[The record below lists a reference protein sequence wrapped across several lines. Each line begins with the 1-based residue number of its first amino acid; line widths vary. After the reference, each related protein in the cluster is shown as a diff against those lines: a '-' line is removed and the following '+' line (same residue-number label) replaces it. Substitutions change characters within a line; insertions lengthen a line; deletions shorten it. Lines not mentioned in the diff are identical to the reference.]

1 MRGADLIVKTLAD
14 AGVEVCFTNP
24 GTSEMHLVAAL
35 DREERIRPVLVL
47 FEGVASGAADGYAR
61 IADRPAATLF
71 HLGPGHANGI
81 ANLHNARRARSP
93 IVNLIGDH
101 ARHHRA
107 FDAPLAS
114 DIESLAR
121 PVSRW
126 TASIETPESVVE
138 ATATCVREAF
148 GPPGGV
154 ASLIVPADI
163 AWGEC
168 APDPGGAPA
177 VFNRPGRAPV
187 PEERI
192 ATAAGHLKRAS
203 RPVLFIGAQVC
214 REEGLRAAGRLAQA
228 LDARLVMET
237 FPARVS
243 RGAGRVG
250 ATRLQYFAD
259 GAAQDLKD
267 ADLLLLAGARA
278 PVSFF
283 AYPGQPS
290 SFVPEGAQ
298 TFLLGDPGEDVVA
311 ALDALADHFGA
322 PAEPALDPATPP
334 PPLIQPDEKL
344 SAPAVGMALARHMPE
359 GTLVC
364 DDSTT
369 SGLGVYFLLENA
381 APHEWLCLTGGAIG
395 AGMPMGIGAA
405 LAAPDRQV
413 VTLNGDG
420 AGAYTLQALWTQA
433 REKLNVVNIVFA
445 NHSYLIL
452 NVELARLGLAG
463 ETGGKARAMLS
474 LEEPRLDW
482 VSLAQGFGVRAA
494 RARTAGE
501 FDRALREAFAADGPD
516 LIVAEIQ

>member
-1 MRGADLIVKTLAD
+1 MRGADLIVRTLAD
-14 AGVEVCFTNP
+14 AGVELCFTNP

-35 DREERIRPVLVL
+35 DHEARMRSVLVL

-61 IADRPAATLF
+61 LADKPAATLF
-71 HLGPGHANGI
+71 HLGPGLANGI

-93 IVNLIGDH
+93 IVNIVGDH
-101 ARHHRA
+101 ARHHRI
-107 FDAPLAS
+107 FDAPLTS

-126 TASIETPESVVE
+126 YAAIEDPASTAEITT
-138 ATATCVREAF
+138 TAVAQSF
-148 GPPGGV
+148 LDGGGV
-154 ASLIVPADI
+154 ASLVVPADI
-163 AWGEC
+163 AWQEVQDQT
-168 APDPGGAPA
+168 ARPG
-177 VFNRPGRAPV
+177 NRPGRASV

-192 ATAAGHLKRAS
+192 AEAAEKLKAAGS
-203 RPVLFIGAQVC
+203 PVVFIGAQAC

-237 FPARVS
+237 FPARIS
-243 RGAGRVG
+243 RGAGRVS

-290 SFVPEGAQ
+290 SLVPEGAEP
-298 TFLLGDPGEDVVA
+298 FLLGDAGEDVVA

-322 PAEPALDPATPP
+322 PREPALDPAMAP
-334 PPLIQPDEKL
+334 PPLMQPDEKL
-344 SAPAVGMALARHMPE
+344 SAPAVGMALARHMPA
-359 GTLVC
+359 GSVIC

-395 AGMPMGIGAA
+395 AGMPMGVGAA
-405 LAAPDRQV
+405 LAAPERKV
-413 VTLNGDG
+413 ITLNGDG

-433 REKLNVVNIVFA
+433 RENLNVVNIVFA

-474 LEEPRLDW
+474 LAEPRMDW
-482 VSLAQGFGVRAA
+482 VKLAEGFGVAA
-494 RARTAGE
+494 SHARTAGE
-501 FDRALREAFAADGPD
+501 FDRALASAISASGPQ
-516 LIVAEIQ
+516 LIVAEIA